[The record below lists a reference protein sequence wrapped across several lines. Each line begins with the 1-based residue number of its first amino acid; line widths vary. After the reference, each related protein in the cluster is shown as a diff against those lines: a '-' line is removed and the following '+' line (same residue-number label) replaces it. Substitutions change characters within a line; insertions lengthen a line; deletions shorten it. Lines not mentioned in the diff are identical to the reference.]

1 MTKPLDPALRKQ
13 LENVVREARRV
24 AEDGAYAAL
33 GALAVGAAQP
43 HESMSEGERVL
54 RRKLRAHGRQLGDKR
69 NGLTS
74 EQEIERLAHEVAY
87 EHWHR
92 MLFARF
98 LAENGLLIHPE
109 SPVAVSLE
117 ECGELAREGLGANGW
132 EVAESFVAGMLPEIF
147 RPDDPALAVTLAP
160 ETRQELEKL
169 VGDLPKAVFTATDS
183 LGWTYQFWQTDRK
196 DAVNRSEVKIGADE
210 LPAVTQLFTEPYM
223 VRFLFHNTVGAW
235 RAGRLL
241 AERPELARD
250 AADEAELAEALHIA
264 PASGVPGY
272 DFGYLRF
279 MREPTAMDDGGPLV
293 GGPPEEGGQNG
304 EPGAG
309 EVLRNASGLLAGE
322 EGSQAARSEGPW
334 QPATGTFEGW
344 PDRAA
349 DLRVL
354 DPCCGSGH
362 FLVEALELLAR
373 LRMEEEG
380 LAVEAAVRAVLRDN
394 LFGLE
399 IDARCTQIAA
409 FNLALAAWKMVGR
422 PIDLPSLQIA
432 CSGLGPSA
440 SKEEWLRL
448 AEGDQDLE
456 GALDKLYELFR
467 DAPTLGSLVDPAGL
481 GRGLFQADYE
491 TAEKLLFRA
500 VDRERDEEALERA
513 VAAQGMAGAAKL
525 LAGRYDL
532 VITNVPYLARGKQ
545 AARLQELADASHPD
559 AKKDIATMF
568 VSRILGWLGE
578 GGAQAVVVPQ
588 NWLFLTG
595 YRKLRERLLRER
607 SWRLVA
613 RLGEHAFEST
623 TAAGAFAALTVLSA
637 EKPDADWRM
646 AGLDVSAQRGETP
659 IPAREKAELLR
670 AGRFHERDSC
680 RRATATGAETPGS
693 CVAEPDPCLV
703 THETEADAEEVRL
716 TSSAVAAGRP
726 GLIVPSRQ
734 ADQRRNPDSCVLLRP
749 LAGDVLLR
757 QYAYG
762 HQGIATADYSC
773 FGRKFWEL
781 PGRDESWEFQQ
792 STVRETSDYGGR
804 EHVLHW
810 EDGEG
815 PLQRSEGVRI
825 QGGGA
830 WGRDGVAVS
839 QMGPLPVSRY
849 SGEYFDNN
857 VAILTVKEPV
867 HLAAVW
873 CFCSSAEYG
882 DGIRDFDKALKV
894 TNANLVN
901 APFDLGHWRNVAAEK
916 YPNGL
921 PEPYSDDPTQWLF
934 HGHPCGSVIWDED
947 AKWTAYGP
955 LRTDASVLHVAVA
968 RLLGYRWPAELDP
981 EMRLAEESRE
991 WVRRCAELRDLAD
1004 EDGIVCLNAAAGEPP
1019 AADRLRLL
1027 LVAAYGEEW
1036 SPSKEEELLSAASSA
1051 ASRKK
1056 PAASLEVWLRDHFF
1070 AEHVKLFHNRP
1081 FIWHVWDGRP
1091 DGFQALVN
1099 SHRLCGPDGEG
1110 RRTLEALAYRHLG
1123 EWIARQLAGQA
1134 ADEEGADARL
1144 AAAQHLQGQLERI
1157 LEGEPPCDIFVRW
1170 RPLHEQ
1176 PAGWEPNLDDGVR
1189 LNIRPFMRAELQ
1201 SGGRKGAGILRVR
1214 PNVKW
1219 GKDRG
1224 KEPQKLRPREDFP
1237 WFWSCPGQGSEADRT
1252 DYVAPPEAAY
1262 DASRWNDLHYTRAA
1276 KEAARALATTE
1287 D

>member
-13 LENVVREARRV
+13 LENAVREARRV
-24 AEDGAYAAL
+24 AEDGAHAAL

-54 RRKLRAHGRQLGDKR
+54 RRKLRAHGRQLGDAR
-69 NGLTS
+69 NRDSGA
-74 EQEIERLAHEVAY
+74 QEIERLAHEVAY

-98 LAENGLLIHPE
+98 LAENGLLIKPE
-109 SPVAVSLE
+109 SRVAVSLE
-117 ECGELAREGLGANGW
+117 ECEELAREGLGADGW

-147 RPDDPALAVTLAP
+147 RPDDPALSVTLAP
-160 ETRQELEKL
+160 ETRQKLEKL
-169 VGDLPKAVFTATDS
+169 VADLPKAVFVATDS
-183 LGWTYQFWQTDRK
+183 LGWTYQFWQADRK
-196 DAVNRSEVKIGADE
+196 DEVNRSEVKIGADE

-235 RAGRLL
+235 RAGRTL

-250 AADEAELAEALHIA
+250 AADEAELAEAVRIA
-264 PASGVPGY
+264 PAGDVAGY
-272 DFGYLRF
+272 DFKYLRF
-279 MREPTAMDDGGPLV
+279 VREPTAMEDGDSLADGS
-293 GGPPEEGGQNG
+293 PEEESQNG
-304 EPGAG
+304 EPGAA
-309 EVLRNASGLLAGE
+309 EVPRNAGSLPAGE
-322 EGSQAARSEGPW
+322 QGSQAARPEGLW
-334 QPATGTFEGW
+334 RPAAGAFEGW
-344 PDRAA
+344 PDRVA

-373 LRMEEEG
+373 LRMKEEG
-380 LAVEAAVRAVLRDN
+380 LGVEAAVKAVLRDN

-399 IDARCTQIAA
+399 IDLRCTQIAA

-422 PIDLPSLQIA
+422 PIDLPPLQIA

-467 DAPTLGSLVDPAGL
+467 DAPTLGSLIDPARL

-500 VDRERDEEALERA
+500 VGREREEEDFERA
-513 VAAQGMAGAAKL
+513 VAAQGMAAAAKL
-525 LAGRYDL
+525 LAGEYDL
-532 VITNVPYLARGKQ
+532 VITNVPYLARAKQ
-545 AARLQELADASHPD
+545 AARLQKLADASHLD

-568 VSRILGWLGE
+568 VSRILGWFGE

-588 NWLFLTG
+588 NWLFLTS
-595 YRKLRERLLRER
+595 YRKLRVRLLGER

-613 RLGEHAFEST
+613 RLGPGAFETIS
-623 TAAGAFAALTVLSA
+623 GHVVNVALTVLSA
-637 EKPDADWRM
+637 ERADVGWHMGGIDASTL
-646 AGLDVSAQRGETP
+646 GGGTP
-659 IPAREKAELLR
+659 IPAREKVELLR
-670 AGRFHERDSC
+670 NSL
-680 RRATATGAETPGS
+680 GAPVHL
-693 CVAEPDPCLV
+693 VAQ
-703 THETEADAEEVRL
+703 A
-716 TSSAVAAGRP
+716 
-726 GLIVPSRQ
+726 RQ
-734 ADQRRNPDSCVLLRP
+734 LRNPDAVVSVRDGGAGGALLRECASG
-749 LAGDVLLR
+749 LAGILNGDSPRFRRMVWE
-757 QYAYG
+757 
-762 HQGIATADYSC
+762 
-773 FGRKFWEL
+773 FGRRPPEWAL
-781 PGRDESWEFQQ
+781 QQTSVDETCLFGGHSGLIYFDEENGHL
-792 STVRETSDYGGR
+792 REDASIRRERLHDSDRRGNA
-804 EHVLHW
+804 
-810 EDGEG
+810 
-815 PLQRSEGVRI
+815 
-825 QGGGA
+825 A
-830 WGRDGVAVS
+830 WGRIGIGIS
-839 QMGPLPVSRY
+839 QMTTLPVTLY
-849 SGEYFDNN
+849 SGAKFDSNLAVVLPAEEPLVAPIWCYCSASEYSR
-857 VAILTVKEPV
+857 
-867 HLAAVW
+867 AVR
-873 CFCSSAEYG
+873 EI
-882 DGIRDFDKALKV
+882 DQKLNV
-894 TNANLVN
+894 TNATLVKV
-901 APFDLGHWRNVAAEK
+901 AFDLSHWQKVADQK

-947 AKWTAYGP
+947 TKWTAYGP

-991 WVRRCAELRDLAD
+991 WAGRCEELQGFAD
-1004 EDGIVCLNAAAGEPP
+1004 DDGIVCLNAAAGEPP
-1019 AADRLRLL
+1019 AAERLRLL
-1027 LVAAYGEEW
+1027 VAAAYGEEW
-1036 SPSKEEELLSAASSA
+1036 SPSKEEELLSAAASA
-1051 ASRKK
+1051 ANRKK
-1056 PAASLEVWLRDHFF
+1056 PAASLEAWLRDHFF
-1070 AEHVKLFHNRP
+1070 AEHAKLFHNRP

-1099 SHRLCGPDGEG
+1099 CHRLCGPDGDG
-1110 RRTLEALAYRHLG
+1110 RRTLQALAYRHLG

-1144 AAAQHLQGQLERI
+1144 AAAQDLQGQLERI

-1176 PAGWEPNLDDGVR
+1176 PVGWEPNLDDGVR

-1201 SGGRKGAGILRVR
+1201 SGGRKGAGILRVK

-1224 KEPQKLRPREDFP
+1224 KEPERLRPREDFP
-1237 WFWSCPGQGSEADRT
+1237 WFYSCPGQGSEADRT
-1252 DYVAPPEAAY
+1252 DYVAPPETAY
-1262 DASRWNDLHYTRAA
+1262 DGSRWNDLHYTRAA
-1276 KEAARALATTE
+1276 KEAASSGRFSAARSE
-1287 D
+1287 ERS

>member
-1 MTKPLDPALRKQ
+1 MTKPLDPALREQ
-13 LENVVREARRV
+13 LENAVREARRV
-24 AEDGAYAAL
+24 AEDGAHAAL
-33 GALAVGAAQP
+33 GALAVDAARP
-43 HESMSEGERVL
+43 HGSMSEGERAL
-54 RRKLRAHGRQLGDKR
+54 RRKLRAHGRQLGDER
-69 NGLTS
+69 NGPTS
-74 EQEIERLAHEVAY
+74 AQEIGRLAHEVAY

-92 MLFARF
+92 MLFARY
-98 LAENGLLIHPE
+98 LAENELLVEPD
-109 SPVAVSLE
+109 SRVAVSLE
-117 ECGELAREGLGANGW
+117 ECGELAREGLGADGW

-147 RPDDPALAVTLAP
+147 RPDDPALSVTLAP
-160 ETRQELEKL
+160 ETRQKLEKL
-169 VGDLPKAVFTATDS
+169 VADLPKAVFVATDS

-196 DAVNRSEVKIGADE
+196 YEVNRSEVKIGPDE

-235 RAGRLL
+235 RAGGLL

-250 AADEAELAEALHIA
+250 AADEVELAEAVRIA
-264 PASGVPGY
+264 PVDDGAGY
-272 DFGYLRF
+272 DFEYLRF
-279 MREPTAMDDGGPLV
+279 VREPTAMDDGDPLA

-304 EPGAG
+304 EPSAG
-309 EVLRNASGLLAGE
+309 ETPRNASGLLAGE
-322 EGSQAARSEGPW
+322 EGPQAASSEGPW
-334 QPATGTFEGW
+334 RPAAGTFEGW

-422 PIDLPSLQIA
+422 PADLPPLQIA

-456 GALDKLYELFR
+456 GALDKLYELFG
-467 DAPTLGSLVDPAGL
+467 DARTLGSLIDPARL

-491 TAEKLLFRA
+491 AAEKLLFRA
-500 VDRERDEEALERA
+500 VDRERDEEDLERA
-513 VAAQGMAGAAKL
+513 VTAQGMAVAAKL

-532 VITNVPYLARGKQ
+532 VITNVPYLARGRQ

-588 NWLFLTG
+588 NWLFLTS

-607 SWRLVA
+607 TWRLVA

-623 TAAGAFAALTVLSA
+623 TAAGAFAALAILSA
-637 EKPDADWRM
+637 ERPDDDWRM
-646 AGLDVSAQRGETP
+646 AGIDVSAQRGETP
-659 IPAREKAELLR
+659 IPAREKAELLCTVR
-670 AGRFHERDSC
+670 HKASVAGGLPAS
-680 RRATATGAETPGS
+680 AISVPQQAQLQA
-693 CVAEPDPCLV
+693 PDARISLLNP
-703 THETEADAEEVRL
+703 
-716 TSSAVAAGRP
+716 SAHR
-726 GLIVPSRQ
+726 
-734 ADQRRNPDSCVLLRP
+734 LLRSRASSVHGLGSKDSP
-749 LAGDVLLR
+749 CFFR
-757 QYAYG
+757 Q
-762 HQGIATADYSC
+762 
-773 FGRKFWEL
+773 FWEL
-781 PGRDESWEFQQ
+781 PAQEIRQGSNWE
-792 STVRETSDYGGR
+792 
-804 EHVLHW
+804 
-810 EDGEG
+810 
-815 PLQRSEGVRI
+815 PLQTTVDATGHF
-825 QGGGA
+825 GGAEQVVFWERQSGLLAERGKRGEAVLAGRMA
-830 WGRDGVAVS
+830 WGRSGVLVS
-839 QMGPLPVSRY
+839 LMGKLSSSLY
-849 SGEYFDNN
+849 SGDMFDKN
-857 VAILTVKEPV
+857 T
-867 HLAAVW
+867 AAVVPDREVDLPAIW
-873 CFCSSAEYG
+873 CFCSADDFPRSV
-882 DGIRDFDKALKV
+882 RDIDQTLKV
-894 TNANLVN
+894 TNSTLAKV
-901 APFDLGHWRNVAAEK
+901 PFDLPHWQKCAAQE

-934 HGHPCGSVIWDED
+934 HGHPCGSVVWDED
-947 AKWTAYGP
+947 AKWTAHGP
-955 LRTDASVLHVAVA
+955 LRADASVLQVAVA

-981 EMRLAEESRE
+981 EMRLAAESRE
-991 WVRRCAELRDLAD
+991 WVRRSEELNDFAD

-1027 LVAAYGEEW
+1027 LAAAYNEEW
-1036 SPSKEEELLSAASSA
+1036 SPAKEQELLMAAA
-1051 ASRKK
+1051 ATANRKK
-1056 PAASLEVWLRDHFF
+1056 PAASLDAWLRDHFF
-1070 AEHVKLFHNRP
+1070 AEHTKLFHNRP
-1081 FIWHVWDGRP
+1081 FIWHVWDGRAA
-1091 DGFQALVN
+1091 GFHALVN
-1099 SHRLCGPDGEG
+1099 GHRLCGPDGEG
-1110 RRTLEALAYRHLG
+1110 RRTLQALAYRHLG
-1123 EWIARQLAGQA
+1123 EWIARQLAAQA
-1134 ADEEGADARL
+1134 GDEEGADARL
-1144 AAAQHLQGQLERI
+1144 AAAQDLQGQLERI
-1157 LEGEPPCDIFVRW
+1157 LEGEPPCDVFVRW

-1176 PAGWEPNLDDGVR
+1176 PIGWEPNLDDGVR
-1189 LNIRPFMRAELQ
+1189 LNIRAFMHAELQ
-1201 SGGRKGAGILRVR
+1201 SGGRKGAGILRVK

-1224 KEPQKLRPREDFP
+1224 KEPRKLRPREDFP